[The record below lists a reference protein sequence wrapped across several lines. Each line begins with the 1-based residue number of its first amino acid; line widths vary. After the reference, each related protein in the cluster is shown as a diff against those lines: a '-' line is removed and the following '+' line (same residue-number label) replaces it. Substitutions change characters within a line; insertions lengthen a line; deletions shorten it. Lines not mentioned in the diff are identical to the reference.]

1 MQVNS
6 LLKKAMGAS
15 ALALVGVALTGCGTP
30 AANNA
35 PATTPAAAPTEVYV
49 PEGGL
54 TGTLRIASFT
64 NEAQI
69 HALAFQELHPNLNIH
84 FEFVSMDGGEYQG
97 WITPIMSG
105 IGTPFDIIYMET
117 DFARSFIENDG
128 WFYDL
133 SDFIT
138 PHINAA
144 GTFPASVELGR
155 VGNEIRGLSYQL
167 TPGAMFFRRSM
178 ALEYFGTDDPAQL
191 QAYFSDWDTAINS
204 ARQIR
209 DLSGGST
216 FFISGPA
223 DIWRPFQPNRS
234 QPWVVDGALH
244 IDDVAVQWMTT
255 SYTLRSE
262 GLDAEVGQWS
272 GEWFAGMS
280 DTLTNAAG
288 ESIRTF
294 AYFAPT
300 WWLPF
305 VLGNNGGATLGD
317 LNAGVY
323 GDWGIIPGPMPFQWG
338 GTWLGVPQAA
348 SNTEAALEFVR
359 FITTDQEFLTNW
371 ALGHYSNDH
380 LQSIDASAS
389 PTIVPGSDLGQ
400 PAGDLISS
408 SVLVNSLGDYFYG
421 TFASNVVAGQNPFTF
436 FGSPAVAGSV
446 TFAVAQGTDATIG
459 DAFIDANDLFITGQA
474 TLEEALA
481 SFRSSVQTALPHIN
495 VN

>member
-1 MQVNS
+1 MKNKIIPLG
-6 LLKKAMGAS
+6 LLSVGALF
-15 ALALVGVALTGCGTP
+15 LAACAEQSQPEPPANGAAIETP
-30 AANNA
+30 V
-35 PATTPAAAPTEVYV
+35 PQPEQPDVPTT
-49 PEGGL
+49 GL

-69 HALAFQELHPNLNIH
+69 HALAFQELHPNLNIDFH
-84 FEFVSMDGGEYQG
+84 FVSMDGGEYQA
-97 WITPIMSG
+97 WITPIMAG
-105 IGTPFDIIYMET
+105 IGEPFDIIYMET
-117 DFARSFIENDG
+117 DFARSFLEVDD

-133 SDFIT
+133 SNFIT
-138 PHINAA
+138 PHIEAA
-144 GTFPASVELGR
+144 QTFPASVELGR
-155 VGNEIRGLSYQL
+155 VGNEIRALSYQL

-191 QAYFSDWDTAINS
+191 QSYFSDWDTSIES
-204 ARQIR
+204 ARRIR

-216 FFISGPA
+216 FFVSGPA

-234 QPWVVDGALH
+234 QPWVVNGNLH

-255 SYTLRSE
+255 SNTLRQE
-262 GLDAEVGQWS
+262 GLDAQVGQWS

-288 ESIRTF
+288 EPIRTF

-305 VLGNNGGATLGD
+305 VLGNNGGDTLGNI
-317 LNAGVY
+317 NAGVY

-338 GTWLGVPQAA
+338 GTWLGVSQRAQ
-348 SNTEAALEFVR
+348 NTDAALEFVR
-359 FITTDQEFLTNW
+359 FITTDLDFLADW
-371 ALGHYSNDH
+371 ALGGFTNER
-380 LQSIDASAS
+380 LQNIDSSSS
-389 PTIVPGSDLGQ
+389 PTIAPGGDLSQ
-400 PAGDLISS
+400 PAGDLVSS
-408 SVLVNSLGDYFYG
+408 NILVNNLGPYFYG
-421 TFASNVVAGQNPFTF
+421 TFASNVVGGQNPFTF
-436 FGSPAVAGSV
+436 FGGADVAGSV

-474 TLEEALA
+474 TLEEALD
-481 SFRSSVQTALPHIN
+481 SFRSSVQTALPGIN

>member
-1 MQVNS
+1 MTRKLIPLG
-6 LLKKAMGAS
+6 LLSTTAVLLTACGA
-15 ALALVGVALTGCGTP
+15 G
-30 AANNA
+30 ANNA
-35 PATTPAAAPTEVYV
+35 PATQAQSGAPVEAPAEVYV

-69 HALAFQELHPNLNIH
+69 HALAFQELHPELNIE
-84 FEFVSMDGGEYQG
+84 FQFVSMDGGEYQA
-97 WITPIMSG
+97 WITPIMAG
-105 IGTPFDIIYMET
+105 IGQPFDIIYMET

-133 SDFIT
+133 SAFIT

-144 GTFPASVELGR
+144 GTFPASVQLGR
-155 VGNEIRGLSYQL
+155 VDDEIRALSYQL

-178 ALEYFGTDDPAQL
+178 ALEYFGTDDPAVL
-191 QAYFSDWDTAINS
+191 QGYFSDWDTALDS
-204 ARQIR
+204 ARRIR

-216 FFISGPA
+216 FFVSGPA
-223 DIWRPFQPNRS
+223 DLWRPFQPNRS
-234 QPWVVDGALH
+234 QPWVVDNALH
-244 IDDVAVQWMTT
+244 IDDVAIQWMTT
-255 SYTLRSE
+255 SNTLRQE

-288 ESIRTF
+288 EPIRTF
-294 AYFAPT
+294 SYFAPT

-305 VLGNNGGATLGD
+305 VLGNNGGGTLGD
-317 LNAGVY
+317 LDAGVY

-338 GTWLGVPQAA
+338 GTWLGVPQASA
-348 SNTEAALEFVR
+348 NSEAALEFVR
-359 FITTDQEFLTNW
+359 FITTDMAFLTDW
-371 ALGHYSNDH
+371 ALGRYTNEH

-389 PTIVPGSDLGQ
+389 PTIVPGGDLSQ

-436 FGSPAVAGSV
+436 FGSPEVAGSV
-446 TFAVAQGTDATIG
+446 TFGVAQGTDATIG

-474 TLEEALA
+474 TLEEALD
-481 SFRSSVQTALPHIN
+481 SFRSSVQTALPGIT